1 MAQVMPMMGGRDF
14 AAVGDSNAEYDRI
27 HAQSPLVGGQHQH
40 DQQPHGYPAMGGDQ
54 YGEYSPYP
62 PPPHHQAPQAA
73 GGDPYGGHPHFA
85 AAPPTHGFQNINDDS
100 DHQGGNVDQSQG
112 FDSKRRSSDGTE
124 IILDPERLERPMKLF
139 VGQVP
144 KTMAEEDLAF
154 VFEPHGRILDLTII
168 RDRRSGSHRGC
179 AFVTYESGEDAMKV
193 VDEMHGKYTFEGA
206 SWPAQVRPAQ
216 GEIDDDSR
224 SDGKFLILS

>member
-1 MAQVMPMMGGRDF
+1 MAQVIPMMGGRDF
-14 AAVGDSNAEYDRI
+14 AAVGDSTAEYDI
-27 HAQSPLVGGQHQH
+27 HAQSPLVGGQYQH
-40 DQQPHGYPAMGGDQ
+40 DQQPQGQPATGGDQ
-54 YGEYSPYP
+54 YAEYSPY

-73 GGDPYGGHPHFA
+73 GGGPYGTQPPQFA

-100 DHQGGNVDQSQG
+100 NHQDGIDE
-112 FDSKRRSSDGTE
+112 KPRSSKSTE
-124 IILDPERLERPMKLF
+124 IIIDQERLERPMKLF

-193 VDEMHGKYTFEGA
+193 VDEMHGKFTFEGA

-224 SDGKFLILS
+224 SDGEFLL